1 MGALFSEVTQAYQ
14 KWGSQARQLGLLPQ
28 KQSSSAGKGKNRLS
42 SYTGPYIPGKHG
54 NITVP
59 SGHPGLKIA
68 ADAYKVGAAAPG
80 TYGLVTVGSG
90 SGGNGNAG
98 SYGSGAIG
106 NGENGNGDMWMDP
119 KMLLPLGLGLAF
131 LLFYMKKKK

>member
-1 MGALFSEVTQAYQ
+1 MGALFQDVIDQY
-14 KWGSQARQLGLLPQ
+14 KKIGDQARQYGLLPQ
-28 KQSSSAGKGKNRLS
+28 TGNSGKGKNKRIS

-59 SGHPGLKIA
+59 GGHPGLKIA
-68 ADAYKVGAAAPG
+68 KDAYMVGEAPPG

-90 SGGNGNAG
+90 NGGNGNAG

-106 NGENGNGDMWMDP
+106 NGEDDMWMDP
-119 KMLLPLGLGLAF
+119 KMLLPLGLGLAL